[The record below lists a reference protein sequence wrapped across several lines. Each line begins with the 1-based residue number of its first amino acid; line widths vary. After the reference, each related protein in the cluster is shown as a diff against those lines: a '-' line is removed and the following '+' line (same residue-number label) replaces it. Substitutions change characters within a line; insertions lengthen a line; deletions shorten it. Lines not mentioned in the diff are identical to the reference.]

1 MKKLFILLSISVLFI
16 TGCSI
21 KKLDNNSI
29 ENNLDTLMSVKVSM
43 YNEFYEG
50 YKYYLPKTLRFVD
63 KDEYNAVL
71 MDFHNNRYYLYV
83 DAISYYHKTSN
94 NYEESSKS
102 YLSKRLDYGKK
113 TGYIQIDE
121 VDSNYF
127 VQFVFHYAKM
137 EAYVPKDEIVDVVSN
152 MCCVLRSVK
161 FHDAILDSLIGE
173 NILDYKEEDFSLFKA
188 DSSKENFLDVVE
200 REETDL
206 YKKDLE
212 DEKIDLDN

>member
-83 DAISYYHKTSN
+83 DAISYYHKISN
-94 NYEESSKS
+94 NYEENSES

-152 MCCVLRSVK
+152 MCSVLRSVK

-173 NILDYKEEDFSLFKA
+173 NVLDYKEEDFSLFKA
-188 DSSKENFLDVVE
+188 DPSKENFLDVVE

>member
-83 DAISYYHKTSN
+83 DAISYYHKISN
-94 NYEESSKS
+94 NYEENSES

-152 MCCVLRSVK
+152 MCSVLRSVK
-161 FHDAILDSLIGE
+161 FHDAILDSWIGE
-173 NILDYKEEDFSLFKA
+173 NVLDYKEEDFSLFKA
-188 DSSKENFLDVVE
+188 DPSKENFLDVVE

>member
-83 DAISYYHKTSN
+83 DAISYYHKISN
-94 NYEESSKS
+94 NYEESSES

-137 EAYVPKDEIVDVVSN
+137 EAYVSKDEIVDVVSN
-152 MCCVLRSVK
+152 MCSVLRSVK
-161 FHDAILDSLIGE
+161 FNDAILDSLIGE

>member
-50 YKYYLPKTLRFVD
+50 YKYYLPKALRFVD

-83 DAISYYHKTSN
+83 DAISYYHKVSN
-94 NYEESSKS
+94 SYEENSES

-137 EAYVPKDEIVDVVSN
+137 EAYVSKDEIVDVVSN
-152 MCCVLRSVK
+152 MCSVLRSVK

-188 DSSKENFLDVVE
+188 DSSKEKFLDVVE